1 MRQHEGNEGS
11 GRIGTPVLDPMPHD
25 GNEASGRLG
34 TPVMET
40 MPRRPRRLRP
50 IDESLL
56 AEATRTR
63 PTGRATGRGC
73 YPPTVE
79 VWALHLRYARDHD
92 PADLEALVEE
102 YQGLALALA
111 RRMYRRGEP
120 LDELRQVALEALVRV
135 LQSFEPER
143 GVPFVGY
150 ATPSILG
157 RLKRHYRD
165 QGWSIRIGRDDQ
177 RLHQASVE
185 ARAELQGQRGREPSD
200 AEVGERLGRSLAE
213 LRAADLA
220 VQART
225 TRSLDLATPDGGSL
239 HDRLGDDD
247 DRLQLTEHRVDL
259 QRAVAHLDR
268 RACELLYLYYWRRLS
283 QAAIAERYGTNQ
295 MQVSRWLAR
304 AISELRGAMSA

>member
-1 MRQHEGNEGS
+1 MVDAPLGTFSRMRQHEGNEGS
-11 GRIGTPVLDPMPHD
+11 GRVGTAVI
-25 GNEASGRLG
+25 ERR
-34 TPVMET
+34 
-40 MPRRPRRLRP
+40 PRRGPRRLRP

-56 AEATRTR
+56 AEAARTR
-63 PTGRATGRGC
+63 PVGRPGGGGCAT
-73 YPPTVE
+73 PTVE
-79 VWALHLRYARDHD
+79 LWALHLRYAREHD

-102 YQGLALALA
+102 YQDLARSLA

-120 LDELRQVALEALVRV
+120 LDELRQVAMEALVRV

-150 ATPSILG
+150 ATPSIVG

-177 RLHQASVE
+177 QIHQASIE
-185 ARAELQGQRGREPSD
+185 ARAELQGLRGREPTE
-200 AEVGERLGRSLAE
+200 AEVGERLGRPVAQ
-213 LRAADLA
+213 LRSADLA
-220 VQART
+220 ARART
-225 TRSLDLATPDGGSL
+225 TQSLDGDAADGGSL
-239 HDRLGDDD
+239 HDRLGEDDA
-247 DRLQLTEHRVDL
+247 RLGLAENHVDL

-268 RACELLYLYYWRRLS
+268 RACELLYLYYWGRLS

-304 AISELRGAMSA
+304 AIGELRGAMSA